1 MMAGTC
7 RSGSAVRSTYGDP
20 GTRSARHILVPSALE
35 RYGIGYD
42 EPP

>member
-1 MMAGTC
+1 MMAGPC
-7 RSGSAVRSTYGDP
+7 RSGSAVRSTHGNP
-20 GTRSARHILVPSALE
+20 GMRSDRYVLVPSALE

>member
-1 MMAGTC
+1 MHGSPGM
-7 RSGSAVRSTYGDP
+7 RSGRQV
-20 GTRSARHILVPSALE
+20 LVPSALE